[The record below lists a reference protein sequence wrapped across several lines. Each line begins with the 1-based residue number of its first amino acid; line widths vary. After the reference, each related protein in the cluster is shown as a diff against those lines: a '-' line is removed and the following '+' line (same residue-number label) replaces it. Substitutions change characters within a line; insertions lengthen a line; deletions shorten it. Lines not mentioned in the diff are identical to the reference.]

1 MSHRT
6 SSYIELSPEALF
18 ANNRSSNLFPVFV
31 LKLGNLTSALLYFA
45 GSIEPHRRE
54 GMMPGSIEN
63 VMISSPFVS
72 NRSAIAAMETA

>member
-1 MSHRT
+1 ML
-6 SSYIELSPEALF
+6 IIDPLILSLSWCE
-18 ANNRSSNLFPVFV
+18 
-31 LKLGNLTSALLYFA
+31 KLGNLTSALLYLA

-72 NRSAIAAMETA
+72 KRSAIAAIETA